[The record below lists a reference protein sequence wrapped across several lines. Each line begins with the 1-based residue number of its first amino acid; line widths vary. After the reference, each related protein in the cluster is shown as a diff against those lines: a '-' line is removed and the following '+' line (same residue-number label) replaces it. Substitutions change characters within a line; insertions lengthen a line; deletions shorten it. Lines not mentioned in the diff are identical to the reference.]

1 MTRTYRQLRQTMR
14 LSHRRWFWAQGLV
27 NDGKVRDG
35 TLQYHDPSCAPH
47 GGCPW
52 CEGNRTF
59 FAERQAPLVD
69 DFFF

>member
-1 MTRTYRQLRQTMR
+1 MARTYRQLRQAMS
-14 LSHRRWFWAQGLV
+14 LAHRRWLWAQGGV
-27 NDGKVRDG
+27 HDGKVRDG
-35 TLQYHDPSCAPH
+35 TLQYHDPSCAHH

-52 CEGNRTF
+52 CKGNRTF